1 MRALSLATIG
11 PPLREIQL
19 VAAHD
24 HCSTQKKSKS
34 EKKQLPIQL
43 AAERVISNRVLKG
56 GWEIKKA
63 KRKGASQHCTGSPGQ
78 AVAPNI
84 ERRPRQ
90 TSEWV
95 IFGVCVLG
103 ERTSSSCRPGIGDCG
118 CCS

>member
-43 AAERVISNRVLKG
+43 AAERVISKKYSNGDGRSRRQNEKERVSTAPVLLARLSPR
-56 GWEIKKA
+56 ILNAARA
-63 KRKGASQHCTGSPGQ
+63 KLQNG
-78 AVAPNI
+78 
-84 ERRPRQ
+84 
-90 TSEWV
+90 
-95 IFGVCVLG
+95 
-103 ERTSSSCRPGIGDCG
+103 
-118 CCS
+118 